1 MFGIKNMTLLLGV
14 LVLTG
19 CATSNSPTP
28 ARANIVAVQ
37 KTASHGGVTYIYKS
51 TTGVSG

>member
-1 MFGIKNMTLLLGV
+1 MFGIKKMTLLLGV

-19 CATSNSPTP
+19 CAISNSPTP
-28 ARANIVAVQ
+28 ARPNIVAVQ
-37 KTASHGGVTYIYKS
+37 KSTSHGGVTYVYKS